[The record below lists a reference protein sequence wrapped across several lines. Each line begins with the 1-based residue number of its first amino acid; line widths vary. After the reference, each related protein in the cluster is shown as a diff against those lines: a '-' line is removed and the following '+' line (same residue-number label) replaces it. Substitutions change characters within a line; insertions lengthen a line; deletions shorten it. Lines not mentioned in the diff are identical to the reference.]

1 MNLPSLLIFVIDHLL
16 ILFFK
21 QKLIMIVK
29 TSFNIKKKN
38 HKPIIFLQ
46 LQKKRTI
53 NFKKLYKKL
62 IIKKKYYISIQY

>member
-29 TSFNIKKKN
+29 TNFDIKKN

-53 NFKKLYKKL
+53 NLKKLYKKL

>member
-29 TSFNIKKKN
+29 TNFNIKKN

-53 NFKKLYKKL
+53 NLKKLYKKL

>member
-29 TSFNIKKKN
+29 TSFNIKKK
-38 HKPIIFLQ
+38 IINQ
-46 LQKKRTI
+46 LFFC
-53 NFKKLYKKL
+53 NYKKKEQL
-62 IIKKKYYISIQY
+62 I